1 MLTATLFCLAWGML
15 VFFFV
20 LLVRIGDK
28 PVPTPPER
36 TAVWIE
42 ARLPIKEYIAPFSI
56 PS

>member
-1 MLTATLFCLAWGML
+1 ML